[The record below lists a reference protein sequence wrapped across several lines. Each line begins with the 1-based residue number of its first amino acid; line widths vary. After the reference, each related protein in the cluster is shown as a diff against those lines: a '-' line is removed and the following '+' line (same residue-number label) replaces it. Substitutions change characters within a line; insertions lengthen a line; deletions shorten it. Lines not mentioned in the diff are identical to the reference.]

1 MNYFMEEIEEVI
13 TFEYIREAYTAE
25 KSENKLSKLPNDFFK
40 KVDSYLKTKEE
51 IFKNTQDEKVKY
63 ELKNAKR
70 MVDEIILLR
79 LKKIID
85 AVFIFL
91 KSGSL
96 PSNMLPKEEELF
108 FKIIDLVKD
117 LKKNLFESKE
127 ITKTNESNKNNLNLI
142 ENKNENKIENDEQ
155 KIERKEKDRIKVKVL
170 TEIPKFIGPDGNWYG
185 PYEKGSIVEL
195 EKEIANFL
203 IDAGFVSISY
213 T

>member
-1 MNYFMEEIEEVI
+1 MHYFMEEIEEVI

-127 ITKTNESNKNNLNLI
+127 IVKTNELNKNLNLT
-142 ENKNENKIENDEQ
+142 ENKNENKIESSEQ
-155 KIERKEKDRIKVKVL
+155 KIERKEKDRIKVRVL
-170 TEIPKFIGPDGNWYG
+170 IEIPKFIGPDGNWYG

-203 IDAGFVSISY
+203 IDAGFVSESY

>member
-1 MNYFMEEIEEVI
+1 MEEIEEII

-40 KVDSYLKTKEE
+40 KVDNYLKMKEE
-51 IFKNTQDEKVKY
+51 IFRNTQDEKVKY

-85 AVFIFL
+85 AVFVFL

-96 PSNMLPKEEELF
+96 PSNMLPQEEELF

-127 ITKTNESNKNNLNLI
+127 IAKTDEPNKSLNLS
-142 ENKNENKIENDEQ
+142 ENKKDENKIEISEQ
-155 KIERKEKDRIKVKVL
+155 KSERKEKDIIKVKVL
-170 TEIPKFIGPDGNWYG
+170 VEIPKFIGPDGNWYG
-185 PYEKGSIVEL
+185 PYEKGSVIEL
-195 EKEIANFL
+195 KKEIADFL

-213 T
+213 S

>member
-1 MNYFMEEIEEVI
+1 MEEIEEVI

-127 ITKTNESNKNNLNLI
+127 IVKTNELNKNLNLT
-142 ENKNENKIENDEQ
+142 ENKNENKIESSEQ
-155 KIERKEKDRIKVKVL
+155 KIERKEKDRIKVRVL
-170 TEIPKFIGPDGNWYG
+170 IEIPKFIGPDGNWYG

-203 IDAGFVSISY
+203 IDAGFVSESY

>member
-1 MNYFMEEIEEVI
+1 MEEIEEVI

-127 ITKTNESNKNNLNLI
+127 VTKTNESNKNLNLT
-142 ENKNENKIENDEQ
+142 ENKNEKKTENDEQ
-155 KIERKEKDRIKVKVL
+155 KIEKKEKDMIKVKVL
-170 TEIPKFIGPDGNWYG
+170 IEIPKFIGPDGNWYG

-203 IDAGFVSISY
+203 IGTGFVCISK
-213 T
+213 

>member
-1 MNYFMEEIEEVI
+1 MEEIEEVI

-127 ITKTNESNKNNLNLI
+127 ITKTNESNKNLNLI
-142 ENKNENKIENDEQ
+142 ENKNEKKIEDDEQ

-170 TEIPKFIGPDGNWYG
+170 IEIPKFIGPDGNWYG

-203 IDAGFVSISY
+203 IDAGFVSVSY

>member
-1 MNYFMEEIEEVI
+1 MHYFMEEIEEVI

-127 ITKTNESNKNNLNLI
+127 ITKTNESNKNLNLI
-142 ENKNENKIENDEQ
+142 ENKNEKKIEDDEQ

-170 TEIPKFIGPDGNWYG
+170 IEIPKFIGPDGNWYG

-203 IDAGFVSISY
+203 IDAGFVSVSY